1 MNFRRRQ
8 SPVAVTWQER
18 SRLRRGA
25 AMVETALVLS
35 AWMIL
40 LLGTLDIGMIL
51 FRHTVMQQIAE
62 RAARLAMIRGV
73 NSTPQIASWGP
84 ATVRVRLHQ
93 SDPVA
98 NLLRPST
105 CGLTPSG
112 FEVLLE
118 WTDGGNQRDQRVTV
132 TVSSAQDTI
141 LQSLLPGNGSF
152 AMQSTALTRIV
163 Q

>member
-8 SPVAVTWQER
+8 SPAAVTWQER

-62 RAARLAMIRGV
+62 RAARLAMIRGA

>member
-1 MNFRRRQ
+1 MISRRHQ
-8 SPVAVTWQER
+8 SPHRATWRER
-18 SRLRRGA
+18 SRRRHGA

-40 LLGTLDIGMIL
+40 LLGTLDVGMIL
-51 FRHTVMQQIAE
+51 FRHTVMQQIAAK
-62 RAARLAMIRGV
+62 AARLAMIRGA

-93 SDPVA
+93 SGSVA

-105 CGLTPSG
+105 GGLTPSG

-118 WTDGGNQRDQRVTV
+118 WPDGGNQRDQRVSV
-132 TVSSAQDTI
+132 TVISSQATV
-141 LQSLLPGNGSF
+141 LHNLLPGNGSF